1 MSIDHSSYAIFNT
14 SLVSPGVYPAL
25 QPVAQVSGPA
35 RKPRVEVVHRPSQA
49 GGQDGHGCYMML
61 LMLIWTII
69 MVNTK
74 YQVVN
79 GDSWFLM
86 MRKMGL
92 YHRGDLFCGL
102 SHPLKEQESLWR
114 TRECI
119 YIYMCIYMR
128 LKCLKPPV
136 IGWNPNLWKSNSEF
150 MLAGN
155 NIKLDTATL

>member
-1 MSIDHSSYAIFNT
+1 
-14 SLVSPGVYPAL
+14 
-25 QPVAQVSGPA
+25 
-35 RKPRVEVVHRPSQA
+35 
-49 GGQDGHGCYMML
+49 
-61 LMLIWTII
+61 

-86 MRKMGL
+86 MRKKGL

-119 YIYMCIYMR
+119 YIYVYLYAPKMFETTGHWME
-128 LKCLKPPV
+128 P
-136 IGWNPNLWKSNSEF
+136 KSVK
-150 MLAGN
+150 
-155 NIKLDTATL
+155 IKFGIHASRKQHKIRYGYSVVLSPCKASL